1 MNDADRYIWLLAHM
15 GLVEKA
21 AGEWNPKIHKPLLK
35 HLQCFIDQEM
45 PKAGKGWIER
55 QRAMLN
61 EP

>member
-15 GLVEKA
+15 GRVEKA
-21 AGEWNPKIHKPLLK
+21 AKEWNPRTHKPLLK
-35 HLQCFIDQEM
+35 YLQDFIDQEM